1 MQVTFDDRE
10 TTHRVICGSAFYESM
25 GLEPET
31 IIERVFAF
39 LLAKKIPRRTEG
51 CYSQIMTPASSM
63 RGSILPL
70 TSRLV

>member
-51 CYSQIMTPASSM
+51 GPQPYHDA
-63 RGSILPL
+63 
-70 TSRLV
+70 